1 MGNCHKELENRLNE
15 KGETRSYK
23 VEWKRTNWGGEFEI
37 EGGGGEGGEKEEEVE
52 KGRGGDERTRKQFAY
67 IPIYFMNTMFSFKMY
82 SVFAQVDI
90 FISNTKL
97 SVETFD
103 TNFLSITTLF
113 NISDGILQPEGSE

>member
-15 KGETRSYK
+15 KGETRCYK

-67 IPIYFMNTMFSFKMY
+67 IPIYFMNTIFSFKMY

-97 SVETFD
+97 PVETFD